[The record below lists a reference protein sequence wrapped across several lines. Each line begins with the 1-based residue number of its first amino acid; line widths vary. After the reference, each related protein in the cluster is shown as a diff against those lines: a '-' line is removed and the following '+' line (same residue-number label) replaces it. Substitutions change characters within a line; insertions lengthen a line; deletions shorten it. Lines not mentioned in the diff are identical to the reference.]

1 MTKTQTEEKT
11 KLSLVD
17 RFTKFA
23 EPLSAIGRQRHLSAM
38 RDGFA
43 LSLPITIAG
52 AIAILFITIVFGGWG
67 ASKTSLL
74 GLLAHASGNTQVSYS
89 HLYDSTTSWEI
100 VGNFAKVQ
108 AIGMQIFGFINSATL
123 GHLTLYLVFLISYS
137 LGVSR
142 NSKSPALVGVVGIAT
157 FMVFVNANPSYFGAT
172 GMLVGI
178 LGALV
183 GSEFFMW
190 IVNSGK
196 MEIKMPAGV
205 PPAVGRA
212 FGIMLPAFL
221 TVFGAAM
228 LNFLIAVPY
237 MAMYQDVKM
246 FPVVLNVV
254 NDIIQE
260 PFMNFAKSG
269 GDIGLLFMYLFL
281 VHFLWFFGI
290 HGPNTI
296 NSVMSPIGTLLWVD
310 NMSGGKNV
318 AIDQVW
324 NGFVWMGGSGATL
337 PMLVLAMWFMRK
349 GSPTREVSKFAIPSG
364 IFEINEPVLFGF
376 PITFNFIWFVP
387 FVFGPLVSALWPVM
401 FIKLGWMNAPTLM
414 APWTTP
420 PVLYGLIVTGFDWRS
435 IIVSLLS
442 FATTGL
448 IYSPFLL
455 YVRSQENKE
464 MALQEATLVEGGHNG

>member
-1 MTKTQTEEKT
+1 
-11 KLSLVD
+11 
-17 RFTKFA
+17 
-23 EPLSAIGRQRHLSAM
+23 
-38 RDGFA
+38 
-43 LSLPITIAG
+43 
-52 AIAILFITIVFGGWG
+52 
-67 ASKTSLL
+67 
-74 GLLAHASGNTQVSYS
+74 
-89 HLYDSTTSWEI
+89 
-100 VGNFAKVQ
+100 
-108 AIGMQIFGFINSATL
+108 MQIFGFINSATL

-281 VHFLWFFGI
+281 VHFL
-290 HGPNTI
+290 
-296 NSVMSPIGTLLWVD
+296 
-310 NMSGGKNV
+310 
-318 AIDQVW
+318 
-324 NGFVWMGGSGATL
+324 
-337 PMLVLAMWFMRK
+337 
-349 GSPTREVSKFAIPSG
+349 
-364 IFEINEPVLFGF
+364 
-376 PITFNFIWFVP
+376 
-387 FVFGPLVSALWPVM
+387 
-401 FIKLGWMNAPTLM
+401 
-414 APWTTP
+414 
-420 PVLYGLIVTGFDWRS
+420 
-435 IIVSLLS
+435 
-442 FATTGL
+442 
-448 IYSPFLL
+448 
-455 YVRSQENKE
+455 
-464 MALQEATLVEGGHNG
+464 